1 MTIFTAMKLF
11 TIPNII
17 TLLNLLCGCLAIVC
31 AFDGSLVW
39 SAYLVGI
46 AAVLDFLDGFLARL
60 LKQYSE
66 IGKQLDS
73 LADMVTFGVVPA
85 IVMFKLLKIAM
96 LYHYPFGGPSAALF
110 PHANQFGALWT
121 NFNEPTMQGPLW
133 MEILPYCAFL
143 IALFSCLRLAK
154 FNIDTRQSDSF
165 IGVPTPANSIL
176 ICSIPLILRFSGV
189 WTNSWPN
196 DIGGEPSQE
205 YVSGMFTEFM
215 RSPYL
220 MSEID
225 MPFMNALLL
234 NPWVLIG
241 ITVIMS
247 VLLIAEIPLF
257 ALKFKSFGWKGNEI
271 RWSFLGLAVALLAT
285 LQFVGIPLAIVLYIL
300 MSVGNN
306 LVANK

>member
-1 MTIFTAMKLF
+1 MKLF

-31 AFDGSLVW
+31 AFDGNLVW

-46 AAVLDFLDGFLARL
+46 AAVLDFLDGFVARA

-85 IVMFKLLKIAM
+85 IVMFKLLSAAM
-96 LYHYPFGGPSAALF
+96 LLHYPAGDVWPF
-110 PHANQFGALWT
+110 PHANHFDLPG
-121 NFNEPTMQGPLW
+121 ERPLW
-133 MEILPYCAFL
+133 VEVLPYCAFL

-154 FNIDTRQSDSF
+154 FNIDTRQTDSF
-165 IGVPTPANSIL
+165 IGVPTPANSIF
-176 ICSIPLILRFSGV
+176 ICSLPLILATGAKKFSTDAG
-189 WTNSWPN
+189 
-196 DIGGEPSQE
+196 
-205 YVSGMFTEFM
+205 
-215 RSPYL
+215 
-220 MSEID
+220 
-225 MPFMNALLL
+225 PFYPDRVLDFISNE
-234 NPWVLIG
+234 WFLIG
-241 ITVIMS
+241 ATVVMS
-247 VLLIAEIPLF
+247 ILLISEIPLF

-271 RWSFLGLAVALLAT
+271 RWSFLAISVLLLVT

-306 LVANK
+306 MVTRKIS